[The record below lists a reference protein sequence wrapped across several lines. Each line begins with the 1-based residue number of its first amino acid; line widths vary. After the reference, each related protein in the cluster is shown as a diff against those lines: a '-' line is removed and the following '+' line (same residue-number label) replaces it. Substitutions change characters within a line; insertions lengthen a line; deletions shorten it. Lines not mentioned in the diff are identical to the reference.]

1 MSSDFT
7 KILEN
12 LYTAVFER
20 QPKTTNR
27 KIILT
32 TSTQEEA
39 TPSEDTEATF
49 ELSTTNPTYSP
60 GAVEYK
66 YGEANYAPWP

>member
-1 MSSDFT
+1 MPSNFT

-32 TSTQEEA
+32 ITTQEEA
-39 TPSEDTEATF
+39 TPSEDTEATL

-60 GAVEYK
+60 GAATYY
-66 YGEANYAPWP
+66 YGESNYAPWP